1 MTVNNSKS
9 TEIYEKIGSLTGLV
23 TPSIRNTKVPE
34 IENKI
39 KTWCLQTKKRYFE
52 CKGYRDWN

>member
-1 MTVNNSKS
+1 MDVDKEAPNTSEIIKMTVNNSKS

-23 TPSIRNTKVPE
+23 TLSILNTKVPE

-39 KTWCLQTKKRYFE
+39 KTWCL
-52 CKGYRDWN
+52 